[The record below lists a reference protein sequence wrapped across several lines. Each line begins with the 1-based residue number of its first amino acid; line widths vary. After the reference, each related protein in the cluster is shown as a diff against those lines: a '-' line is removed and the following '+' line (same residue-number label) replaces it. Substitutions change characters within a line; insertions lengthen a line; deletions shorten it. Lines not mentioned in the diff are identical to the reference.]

1 MGEQRDCHGAT
12 VSQAAI
18 GRNRRIAA
26 IKSAM
31 SLTLRRA
38 TVEDADT
45 VSSLGART
53 FIQTFDYLYPPADL
67 EAFIAYAYGLEKT
80 RESLADPDKATWLLE
95 DDGEAIGYASAGP
108 CGLPHDDVQPGDGEL
123 YRIYVLKERQ
133 GGGKGSM
140 LLNAALEWL
149 EKDGPRTL
157 WIGVWSENF
166 GAQKLYQ
173 RMGFEKAGEYFFPVG
188 EVRDLEFILKRSSP

>member
-18 GRNRRIAA
+18 GRNRRITA

-38 TVEDADT
+38 TAEDVDT
-45 VSSLGART
+45 VSSLGAIT
-53 FIQTFDYLYPPADL
+53 FIQTFEHLYPPKDL
-67 EAFIAYAYGLEKT
+67 EDFIASAYGREKT
-80 RESLADPDKATWLLE
+80 LESLVHPDKATWLLE
-95 DDGEAIGYASAGP
+95 DDGEAIGYALAGP
-108 CGLPHDDVQPGDGEL
+108 CELPHDDVGPGDGEL
-123 YRIYVLKERQ
+123 KRIYVLKERR

-188 EVRDLEFILKRSSP
+188 EVRDLEFVLRRG